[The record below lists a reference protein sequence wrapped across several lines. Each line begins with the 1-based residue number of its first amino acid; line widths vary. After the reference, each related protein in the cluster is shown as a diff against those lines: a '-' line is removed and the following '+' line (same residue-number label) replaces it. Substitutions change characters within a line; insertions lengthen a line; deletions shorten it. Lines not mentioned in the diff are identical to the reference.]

1 MADVAND
8 RQHTGLELPIV
19 DLPSPPEP
27 GAVTP
32 PPTLADLVR
41 QSDLGPVELLTG
53 EVGMDRPVHRVTL
66 LTDAAMP
73 ERDLADAVLTG
84 DVLAV
89 QHHLPAAL
97 AIGHSSGRDLV
108 AGLLGAVQT
117 LTVRL
122 PYPEVSLG

>member
-1 MADVAND
+1 
-8 RQHTGLELPIV
+8 
-19 DLPSPPEP
+19 
-27 GAVTP
+27 
-32 PPTLADLVR
+32 
-41 QSDLGPVELLTG
+41 
-53 EVGMDRPVHRVTL
+53 MDRPVHRVTL

-73 ERDLADAVLTG
+73 ERDLAGHLVLTTTE
-84 DVLAV
+84 
-89 QHHLPAAL
+89 AL